1 MGKRSKLNEDQQ
13 LILDKASVTIE
24 SVNFWE
30 IRINSIFDRVD
41 FLETI
46 KHLNKKQE
54 KELEALYGEIQRILS
69 RFKMEMSNMDKIE
82 TDMEKYINEEK

>member
-1 MGKRSKLNEDQQ
+1 MGKRSKINEDQQ